1 MKPIKIDNFTRYQE
15 IVDRYGKKGC
25 ISNDFIQR
33 EAENL
38 ILQGSLYEYC
48 GENNAFLLVRKND
61 FWRMYY
67 YINVV
72 EELLVLDGEE
82 MVTEILFR
90 GNMGEPSD
98 VIDYLERC
106 GFTRNLVRDLFELRY
121 KDLSI
126 SRPFILPE
134 DVLIRKAESIEEA
147 AFCADLF
154 NSVFDRF
161 SGDYVSDEDSLSL
174 LDNKQLYVALLN
186 GRLVGALHVSQR
198 SANYFWMD
206 HLAVTPEARQKHIA
220 TGLFLKYIEDVVQND
235 ATRYSLWTQRQ
246 NTASVSLYTKM
257 GFKYVGKSSLSMIKQ

>member
-67 YINVV
+67 YINFV
-72 EELLVLDGEE
+72 EEILVLDGEE

-174 LDNKQLYVALLN
+174 ERLQAAPTDFSPATLPYQKLENPLERKNTQAMVPPSRQRPALD
-186 GRLVGALHVSQR
+186 
-198 SANYFWMD
+198 
-206 HLAVTPEARQKHIA
+206 RQAKNRA
-220 TGLFLKYIEDVVQND
+220 KRQGLPLIY
-235 ATRYSLWTQRQ
+235 Y
-246 NTASVSLYTKM
+246 
-257 GFKYVGKSSLSMIKQ
+257 